1 MSRIIRKHSHG
12 HGGHGGDNGSSEI
25 KRDHLTDHLEYRE
38 LSFKAINQFMIGL
51 AAIVVFSYLS
61 MYGMMTVFESEFEK
75 NDPPPSPVAE
85 TGWPTPTP
93 DVQSAP
99 HVDLV
104 VFQESE
110 DTVLDGKAPG
120 SMPIDQAMQ
129 EVVAEGLP
137 WQPAQMETETAVP
150 EEAQP
155 EAPEAEQNQADEA
168 GH

>member
-12 HGGHGGDNGSSEI
+12 HGGHGGNDSSEI
-25 KRDHLTDHLEYRE
+25 KRGHLTDHMEYRE

-51 AAIVVFSYLS
+51 AGVVVFSYLS
-61 MYGMMTVFESEFEK
+61 MYGMMMVFESEFEK
-75 NDPPPSPVAE
+75 RDPAPSPVAE

-93 DVQSAP
+93 DVQAAP

-104 VFQESE
+104 VFQQGE
-110 DTVLDGKAPG
+110 TALLDSG
-120 SMPIDQAMQ
+120 SAGTMPINQAMQ

-137 WQPAQMETETAVP
+137 WQQVQIEEEMTAS

-155 EAPEAEQNQADEA
+155 ETPEAEQTPAEGN